1 MEFGEC
7 LRSAAVEGSGH
18 GPGSVPFGRK
28 RQGPGRALGPVV
40 LVCPP
45 GGAGVAGPCAG
56 PRRGSCS
63 HRSPVAA
70 RVGQAGPEALVLTA
84 DPAPSSPGRAGPR
97 GPEEALSLR
106 GVSSAQREHVW
117 PSHGDRGRGAGTG
130 VCGGAVGAATAPAR
144 TRSCRGRVTRGPGGV
159 SSPCRRGPSERCVLG
174 AQWRG
179 AEGPRSCH
187 SRRVWVGVGRG
198 KTGPGLEGG
207 LTGDAARAGG
217 WRRGSG
223 EMRTA
228 EGRAGDSSGGRDGK
242 GLAGESL
249 SRRGGLVHSQ
259 QPQRRPEP
267 APSPG
272 LPPGTLTTAP
282 HPAPRW
288 VPSGQ
293 GAARSRWLRAGPP
306 VAPRVPFGASPDRR
320 PG

>member
-97 GPEEALSLR
+97 GPEEALPLR

-159 SSPCRRGPSERCVLG
+159 SSPCRRGPFGALCSRSAVER
-174 AQWRG
+174 
-179 AEGPRSCH
+179 
-187 SRRVWVGVGRG
+187 
-198 KTGPGLEGG
+198 
-207 LTGDAARAGG
+207 
-217 WRRGSG
+217 RRG
-223 EMRTA
+223 TA
-228 EGRAGDSSGGRDGK
+228 E
-242 GLAGESL
+242 L
-249 SRRGGLVHSQ
+249 SQ
-259 QPQRRPEP
+259 
-267 APSPG
+267 
-272 LPPGTLTTAP
+272 
-282 HPAPRW
+282 
-288 VPSGQ
+288 
-293 GAARSRWLRAGPP
+293 
-306 VAPRVPFGASPDRR
+306 
-320 PG
+320 